1 MIYII
6 VILVIALICYIIYRK
21 KVKKLRLDN
30 LTLITGGVKTGKTAL
45 AVKLALKDY
54 RKRLIKYK
62 VRVFF
67 QKLFKKKLDEKPLIY
82 SNIPLNC
89 EYSPITL
96 DIALRRKRINYGSV
110 VLISESAL
118 FASSIDIKDKD
129 INQELTLFYKLFGHE
144 SHGGSLYIET
154 QDLND
159 NHYSARRSMS
169 RYLWIQTSIKLPF
182 FVLCKV
188 REMAYQ
194 DCLGAVS
201 NVFSDD
207 VDETTRWIIYSK
219 KIWKKYD
226 RFTYSTLT
234 DDLPRSNLVIDGST
248 RKNLKSYSIVSLPFK
263 SDYSQSLDLG
273 IIDTTRWYFDD

>member
-1 MIYII
+1 MIWF
-6 VILVIALICYIIYRK
+6 ILILIALLICYIIFRK
-21 KVKKLRLDN
+21 KFKKLHLDN

-54 RKRLIKYK
+54 KKRLFKYK
-62 VRVFF
+62 VRSLF
-67 QKLFKKKLDEKPLIY
+67 QRILKKKVDEKPLIY

-89 EYSPITL
+89 EYSPFTL
-96 DIALRRKRINYGSV
+96 DIALRRKRMNYGSV

-144 SHGGSLYIET
+144 THGGSLYIET

-169 RYLWIQTSIKLPF
+169 RYLWIQRSIKLPLI
-182 FVLCKV
+182 VLAKC
-188 REMAYQ
+188 RELAYQ
-194 DCLGAVS
+194 DNLGAVS

-207 VDETTRWIIYSK
+207 VEETTRWIVYSK
-219 KIWKKYD
+219 RVWKKYD
-226 RFTYSTLT
+226 RYTYSILT
-234 DDLPRSNLVIDGST
+234 DDLPKSNLVIEGDT
-248 RKNLKSYSIVSLPFK
+248 RKDLKSYSIVSLPFK
-263 SDYSQSLDLG
+263 SDYSMKSDLG
-273 IIDTTRWYFDD
+273 IIDTTKYYEVN

>member
-1 MIYII
+1 MVYI
-6 VILVIALICYIIYRK
+6 VILLIILTIGYIAYRK
-21 KVKKLRLDN
+21 HFKQLRLDN

-54 RKRLIKYK
+54 RKRLFRFK
-62 VRVFF
+62 VRSFF
-67 QKLFKKKLDEKPLIY
+67 QKLFKKRVDEKPLIY

-89 EYSPITL
+89 EYSPFTL
-96 DIALRRKRINYGSV
+96 DIALRRKRVNYGSV

-144 SHGGSLYIET
+144 SHGGSLFIET

-169 RYLWIQTSIKLPF
+169 RYLWIQRTIKLPF
-182 FVLCKV
+182 IVLCKV
-188 REMAYQ
+188 RELAYQ
-194 DCLGAVS
+194 DNLGSVS
-201 NVFSDD
+201 NVFNDD
-207 VDETTRWIIYSK
+207 VENSTRWIFYSK
-219 KIWKKYD
+219 KIWKMYD
-226 RFTYSTLT
+226 RFTYSILT
-234 DDLPRSNLVIDGST
+234 DDLPKSNLVIDGTT

-263 SDYSQSLDLG
+263 TDYSFKDDLG
-273 IIDTTRWYFDD
+273 VYDKTRWYYYD